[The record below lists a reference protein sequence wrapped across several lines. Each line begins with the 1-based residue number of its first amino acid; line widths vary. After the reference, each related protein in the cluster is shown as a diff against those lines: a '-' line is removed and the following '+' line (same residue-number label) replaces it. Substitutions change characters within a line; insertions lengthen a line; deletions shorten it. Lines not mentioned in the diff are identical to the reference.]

1 MATLHGFIGRI
12 MEIRIDPNH
21 EDEITFGEHR
31 RITNLIISFR
41 ERGGGNFKL
50 AAATTVKEVE
60 DLLRIQLTNWLELK
74 DVNVEFIQM
83 RVNTNEIND
92 GVCWEGFT
100 VSNRPWTSAS
110 EKN

>member
-1 MATLHGFIGRI
+1 MSLLHGYIGRI
-12 MEIRIDPNH
+12 MEIRINPNH
-21 EDEITFGEHR
+21 EDAVTVGEHR
-31 RITNLIISFR
+31 RLLNLIISFR
-41 ERGGGNFKL
+41 ERGGGSFKL

-74 DVNVEFIQM
+74 DVNVELIQM

-100 VSNRPWTSAS
+100 LSSYSWVPVAQ
-110 EKN
+110 KN